1 MSYTIVRTLYN
12 GMAVLHPLYCPD
24 LAPFLFW
31 KLKLALKG
39 RICGDINKNSLLLY
53 AVQTVE
59 KMVHIIRDRAL
70 KECPLCRGQYGCW
83 SATSIENL
91 FMM

>member
-39 RICGDINKNSLLLY
+39 RICGDISKNSLLLY

-59 KMVHIIRDRAL
+59 KMVHIIGT
-70 KECPLCRGQYGCW
+70 EH
-83 SATSIENL
+83 
-91 FMM
+91 